1 MPELLASLNPGLLL
15 IAAGIVC
22 ALVPQRQI
30 RQALTL
36 AAPLI
41 GLVLL
46 VQAPHGQNL
55 AEARMM
61 GLDLVLYRVDNLNFI
76 FALAFLIAVFLNA
89 IYAMHD
95 DNRLHDGVAL
105 IYGGASV
112 AAVLAGDLMTLFIF
126 WEVTAISSV
135 VVIIQAR
142 TRAAYGASM
151 RYLAIQILSGVLLLN
166 GAAWYLNANETLIL
180 PGQVGEAI
188 GLNEPGAWLL
198 FVAFGIK
205 AAFPLLHSW
214 LVDAYPKATATGAVV
229 LSAFTTKLAVYTLA
243 RFFPGESLL
252 LWIGAAMALFPVFL
266 ALIENDLRK
275 VLALGLVSQNGFMLA
290 AVGAAS
296 GDYVQTALNG
306 AAGHAFVCVI
316 YMGLLF
322 MVTGALIHRAGTAKI
337 SELGG
342 MFRSMPVTAMFA
354 IIGGLTLAA
363 VPLFSAFATKS
374 LIIEAV
380 KSSAAFWAWIALYAA
395 SAGVL
400 AVGALKVPFHA
411 FFGRDSGKRVE
422 EAPFNMLLAMGFAAF
437 LCIVV
442 GLPGIIPG
450 FGYEVL
456 YNMLPYP
463 EAALGYHL
471 FTASHV
477 LTQLQLLVLAVLA
490 FMLLRRFGLYPAER
504 PGLVLDSDWIYRKA
518 GYDVAR
524 WANRVWNKAGP
535 AMSAAMGRGFARLY
549 DRIEAA
555 SSPQGQLSRGLV
567 SQSMAVWTAV
577 ILGIVLILT
586 LIVAS

>member
-1 MPELLASLNPGLLL
+1 MPELLASLNRGLLL
-15 IAAGIVC
+15 IVVGLVC
-22 ALVPQRQI
+22 ALLPQRQV
-30 RQALTL
+30 RQALTI

-41 GLVLL
+41 GMVLL
-46 VQAPHGQNL
+46 AQAPHGL
-55 AEARMM
+55 DLSSASMM
-61 GLDLVLYRVDNLNFI
+61 GLDLVLYRVDNLNFV
-76 FALAFLIAVFLNA
+76 FALAFLIAVLLNA
-89 IYAMHD
+89 IYAMHE
-95 DNRLHDGVAL
+95 DNALHDGIAL

-135 VVIIQAR
+135 VLILQSR
-142 TRAAYGASM
+142 TRGAYGAAM

-166 GAAWYLNANETLIL
+166 GAAWYLNASGTLAL
-180 PGQVGEAI
+180 PGQVGTGMA
-188 GLNEPGAWLL
+188 LSDPGAWLMFL
-198 FVAFGIK
+198 AFGIK

-214 LVDAYPKATATGAVV
+214 LVDAYPRATVTGAVV

-252 LWIGAAMALFPVFL
+252 VWIGAAMALFPVFL

-275 VLALGLVSQNGFMLA
+275 VLALGLVSQNGFMLT
-290 AVGAAS
+290 AVGVAS
-296 GDYVQTALNG
+296 GKAMETALNG

-322 MVTGALIHRAGTAKI
+322 MVTGALIHRAGTARI

-342 MFRSMPVTAMFA
+342 MFRSMPVTALFA

-363 VPLFSAFATKS
+363 APLFSAFATKS
-374 LIIEAV
+374 LILEAV
-380 KSSAAFWAWIALYAA
+380 KSSSLFWAWIALYSA

-411 FFGRDSGKRVE
+411 FFGTDSGKRVA
-422 EAPFNMLLAMGFAAF
+422 EAPFNMLLAMGLAAF
-437 LCIVV
+437 VCIAL
-442 GLPGIIPG
+442 GLPGLVPG
-450 FGYEVL
+450 FGYELL

-463 EAALGYHL
+463 PEALGYQV

-477 LTQLQLLVLAVLA
+477 LTQMQLLVMALVA
-490 FMLLRRFGLYPAER
+490 FVLLRHVGLYPKEQ
-504 PGLVLDSDWIYRKA
+504 PGLVLDADWTYRKV
-518 GYDVAR
+518 GYGMAH
-524 WANRVWNKAGP
+524 WAHRVWKKAGP
-535 AMSAAMGRGFARLY
+535 ALTVAMGQAFGRLY

-577 ILGIVLILT
+577 ILGIVLVLT

>member
-15 IAAGIVC
+15 IAVGLVC
-22 ALVPQRQI
+22 ALLPQRQV
-30 RQALTL
+30 RQALTM
-36 AAPLI
+36 AVPLI
-41 GLVLL
+41 GMVLL
-46 VQAPHGQNL
+46 AQAPHDLDL
-55 AEARMM
+55 ASASMM
-61 GLDLVLYRVDNLNFI
+61 GLDLVLYRVDNLNFV
-76 FALAFLIAVFLNA
+76 FALAFLIAVLLNA
-89 IYAMHD
+89 IYAMHE
-95 DNRLHDGVAL
+95 DNALHDGIAL

-135 VVIIQAR
+135 VLILQSR
-142 TRAAYGASM
+142 TRGAYGAAM

-166 GAAWYLNANETLIL
+166 GAAWYLNASGTLAL
-180 PGQVGEAI
+180 PGQVGTGMA
-188 GLNEPGAWLL
+188 LSDPGAWLL
-198 FVAFGIK
+198 FLAFGIK

-214 LVDAYPKATATGAVV
+214 LVDAYPRATVTGAVV

-252 LWIGAAMALFPVFL
+252 VWIGAAMALFPVFL

-275 VLALGLVSQNGFMLA
+275 VLALGLVSQNGFMLT
-290 AVGAAS
+290 AVGVAS
-296 GDYVQTALNG
+296 GKAMETALNG

-322 MVTGALIHRAGTAKI
+322 MVTGALIHRAGTARI

-342 MFRSMPVTAMFA
+342 MFRSMPVTALFA

-363 VPLFSAFATKS
+363 APLFSAFATKS
-374 LIIEAV
+374 LILEAV
-380 KSSAAFWAWIALYAA
+380 KSSSLFWAWIALYAA

-411 FFGRDSGKRVE
+411 FFGTDSGKRVA
-422 EAPFNMLLAMGFAAF
+422 EAPFNMLLAMGLAAF
-437 LCIVV
+437 VCIAL
-442 GLPGIIPG
+442 GLPGLVPG
-450 FGYEVL
+450 FGYELL

-463 EAALGYHL
+463 PEALGYHV

-477 LTQLQLLVLAVLA
+477 LTQMQLLVMALVA
-490 FMLLRRFGLYPAER
+490 FVLLRRVGLYPKEQ
-504 PGLVLDSDWIYRKA
+504 PGLVLDADWTYRKV
-518 GYDVAR
+518 GYGMAL
-524 WANRVWNKAGP
+524 WAHRVWKKAGP
-535 AMSAAMGRGFARLY
+535 ALTAAMGRAFERLY

-577 ILGIVLILT
+577 ILGIVLVLT
-586 LIVAS
+586 LVVAS

>member
-1 MPELLASLNPGLLL
+1 MRLTSSSSSASRRTAFGRALSMKASRTLTARTDVVSTRENTPSREVRRICSG
-15 IAAGIVC
+15 IAA
-22 ALVPQRQI
+22 LV
-30 RQALTL
+30 
-36 AAPLI
+36 
-41 GLVLL
+41 
-46 VQAPHGQNL
+46 
-55 AEARMM
+55 
-61 GLDLVLYRVDNLNFI
+61 
-76 FALAFLIAVFLNA
+76 
-89 IYAMHD
+89 
-95 DNRLHDGVAL
+95 
-105 IYGGASV
+105 
-112 AAVLAGDLMTLFIF
+112 
-126 WEVTAISSV
+126 
-135 VVIIQAR
+135 
-142 TRAAYGASM
+142 
-151 RYLAIQILSGVLLLN
+151 LSGVLLLN
-166 GAAWYLNANETLIL
+166 GAAWYLNANDTLML
-180 PGQVGEAI
+180 PGQVGEGI
-188 GLNEPGAWLL
+188 DLDGPGAWLL
-198 FVAFGIK
+198 FIAFGIK

-214 LVDAYPKATATGAVV
+214 LVDAYPKATVTGAVV

-243 RFFPGESLL
+243 RFFPGETPLVWL
-252 LWIGAAMALFPVFL
+252 GAAMALFPVFL

-290 AVGAAS
+290 AIGVAS
-296 GDYVQTALNG
+296 DNHMQTALNG

-322 MVTGALIHRAGTAKI
+322 MVTGALIHRTGTAKI

-342 MFRSMPVTAMFA
+342 LFRSMPVTAIFA

-380 KSSAAFWAWIALYAA
+380 KSSSAFWVWISLYAA

-411 FFGRDSGKRVE
+411 FFGRDSGKRVD
-422 EAPFNMLLAMGFAAF
+422 EAPFNMLLAMGLAAL
-437 LCIVV
+437 LCILV
-442 GLPGIIPG
+442 GLPGVIPG

-463 EAALGYHL
+463 EAARGYKL

-477 LTQLQLLVLAVLA
+477 LTQLQLLVLALLA
-490 FMLLRRFGLYPAER
+490 FMLLRRLGLYPSEK
-504 PGLVLDSDWIYRKA
+504 PGLVLDSDWIYRRV
-518 GYDVAR
+518 GYDLAS
-524 WANRVWNKAGP
+524 WANRVWKKAGP
-535 AMSAAMGRGFARLY
+535 AMSAGLNRGGARLY
-549 DRIEAA
+549 HRIEAA